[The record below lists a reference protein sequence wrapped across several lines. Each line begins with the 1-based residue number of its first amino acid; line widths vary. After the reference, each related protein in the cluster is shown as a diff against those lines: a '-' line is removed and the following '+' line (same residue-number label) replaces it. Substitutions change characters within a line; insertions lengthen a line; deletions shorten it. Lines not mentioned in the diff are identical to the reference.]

1 MSVNQPKQRSR
12 LWYLLPAT
20 IGVIGGLITYFIL
33 RHDDPQKAK
42 GCLWLGI
49 ILSAAYLAY
58 FVLFSLMIEHFDFS

>member
-1 MSVNQPKQRSR
+1 
-12 LWYLLPAT
+12 LPAT